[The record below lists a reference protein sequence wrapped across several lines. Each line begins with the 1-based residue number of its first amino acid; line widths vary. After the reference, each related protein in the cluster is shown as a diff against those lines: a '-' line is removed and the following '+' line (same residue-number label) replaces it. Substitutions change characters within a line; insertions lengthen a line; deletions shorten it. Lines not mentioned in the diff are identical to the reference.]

1 MNIIRNPEIK
11 KSLLL
16 QLVLAILAVTMG
28 WLHDIYTA
36 LCLLLFSVIYM
47 LIHYLFTVKR
57 YRQLKQLSLELD
69 SMLHNN
75 TPIEFQ
81 RYHEG
86 ELSILESELSKMTLR
101 LSEQATALAHDKQ
114 FLADSMAD
122 ISHQIRSPLTSSNL
136 ILSLLME
143 QELPSDRRRQLLR
156 ELTQLLSRIDWLVES
171 LLKMSKM
178 DAGTVTFKS
187 KPVLVT
193 ELIRQAAEPLL
204 IPMEL
209 REQTLNIMPAE
220 LRQQTADNLSAE
232 QPQQHSNTAEINK
245 PENTPQFCGD
255 FAWST
260 EAVLNILKN
269 CMEHTPIGGQI
280 QVTFSQNAIFT
291 EIVIEDNGPGFDKED
306 LPHLFERFYKGKN
319 ASENSIGIGLA
330 LARMIVTQQN
340 GTLKAENRPEGGAK
354 FVMKFYRNSHT

>member
-1 MNIIRNPEIK
+1 M
-11 KSLLL
+11 
-16 QLVLAILAVTMG
+16 
-28 WLHDIYTA
+28 
-36 LCLLLFSVIYM
+36 LF
-47 LIHYLFTVKR
+47 
-57 YRQLKQLSLELD
+57 
-69 SMLHNN
+69 
-75 TPIEFQ
+75 
-81 RYHEG
+81 
-86 ELSILESELSKMTLR
+86 
-101 LSEQATALAHDKQ
+101 
-114 FLADSMAD
+114 
-122 ISHQIRSPLTSSNL
+122 RS
-136 ILSLLME
+136 
-143 QELPSDRRRQLLR
+143 
-156 ELTQLLSRIDWLVES
+156 S

-209 REQTLNIMPAE
+209 REQTLDIMPAE
-220 LRQQTADNLSAE
+220 LRQQTADNFSAE
-232 QPQQHSNTAEINK
+232 QLHEHSNTAEINK
-245 PENTPQFCGD
+245 QGHPPQFYGD

-291 EIVIEDNGPGFDKED
+291 EIVIEDNGPGFDMED

-319 ASENSIGIGLA
+319 ASKNSIGIGLA

-354 FVMKFYRNSHT
+354 FVIKFYRNYHT

>member
-1 MNIIRNPEIK
+1 MNMIRNPEIQ
-11 KSLLL
+11 KSLLAHML
-16 QLVLAILAVTMG
+16 LAILAVAVG
-28 WLHDIYTA
+28 WLHGIYTA
-36 LCLLLFSVIYM
+36 ICLLLFSALYILV
-47 LIHYLFTVKR
+47 HYLFTANR
-57 YRQLKQLSLELD
+57 YRKLKQLSLELD

-75 TPIEFQ
+75 TPIDFQ
-81 RYHEG
+81 RYREG

-101 LSEQATALAHDKQ
+101 LGEQAMALANDKQ

-143 QELPSDRRRQLLR
+143 QELPPDRRRQLLR

-178 DAGTVTFKS
+178 DAGTVTFKCR
-187 KPVLVT
+187 PILIP

-209 REQTLNIMPAE
+209 REQTLDIISNMPGISND
-220 LRQQTADNLSAE
+220 AD
-232 QPQQHSNTAEINK
+232 I
-245 PENTPQFCGD
+245 PQFHGD

-280 QVTFSQNAIFT
+280 EVSFAQNAIFT
-291 EIVIEDNGPGFDKED
+291 EIIIEDNGPGFDQED

-319 ASENSIGIGLA
+319 ASENSVGIGLA

-340 GTLKAENRPEGGAK
+340 GTLKAENRPEGGAR